1 MHRSVLLDHAK
12 GMITGAMTARVRSL
26 QREVAAIQSK
36 QQRMYEHDLR
46 QQEQVDLAIEG
57 TIVILKLIL

>member
-1 MHRSVLLDHAK
+1 MHRSVLLDHVK

-26 QREVAAIQSK
+26 QREVATIQSK

-57 TIVILKLIL
+57 TVMILKLTL